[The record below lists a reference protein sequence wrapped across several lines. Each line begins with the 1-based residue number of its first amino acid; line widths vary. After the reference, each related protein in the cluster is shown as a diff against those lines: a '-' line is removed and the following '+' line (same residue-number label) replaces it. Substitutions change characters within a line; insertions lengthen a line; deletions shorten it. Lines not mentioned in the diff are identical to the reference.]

1 MKRFAFSFVFLG
13 IAAAFTFGQ
22 GDRSTRTR
30 VATTPTPKAPTI
42 QNDTVRPG
50 ERRPPVFATPNGGR
64 PTATPVPGSTTP
76 VGSNEDEE
84 IKVETNLVT
93 MPVSVLDRDGRFV
106 SGLTQRDFEIFE
118 NGSKQRIE
126 HFQSVEQPFTVILM
140 IDVSPSTQFRI
151 DEIQNAAISFVDQLR
166 PADKVMVMAFDESV
180 RVLSE
185 ATNNRNQLRNAIQ
198 MAQFGDGTSLYEAV
212 DNALNRQLAKISGR
226 KAVVLFTD
234 GVDTTSRRANYQST
248 IEDVEEA
255 DALVYPIRYN
265 TQRGGWAGGG
275 GGNNNGGWGR
285 QMPRRRRGAGLGNV
299 LGIILGGAIP
309 PVYSGGNGGG
319 GGGNGTSSGEYETGR
334 QYLDELALKS
344 GGRKFDADSST
355 SLDSA
360 FAGIAEEL
368 RRQYSVG
375 YYPETSGQKGER
387 RQIKVRVMRPGLVVR
402 AKNSYIV
409 GANDPRFAGN

>member
-1 MKRFAFSFVFLG
+1 MKRFAFSVVLLG
-13 IAAAFTFGQ
+13 LAAVFTFAQ
-22 GDRSTRTR
+22 GDRSSRTR

-42 QNDTVRPG
+42 QNDTVRPQG

-64 PTATPVPGSTTP
+64 PTATPVPGSNDAI
-76 VGSNEDEE
+76 VGDSDEE
-84 IKVETNLVT
+84 IRVETNLVT

-118 NGSKQRIE
+118 NGAKQKIE
-126 HFQSVEQPFTVILM
+126 WFQSVEQPFTVVLL

-151 DEIQNAAISFVDQLR
+151 DEIQNAAITFVDQLR
-166 PADKVMVMAFDESV
+166 PADKVMVIAFDDTV
-180 RVLSE
+180 RVLSQP
-185 ATNNRNQLRNAIQ
+185 TNNRYQLRNAIQ

-212 DNALNRQLAKISGR
+212 DNALNRQLARIQGR
-226 KAVVLFTD
+226 KAIVLFTD

-265 TQRGGWAGGG
+265 TQRGGWGGG
-275 GGNNNGGWGR
+275 MGGNNNGGWG
-285 QMPRRRRGAGLGNV
+285 QPRNRRRGGGGWGTAI
-299 LGIILGGAIP
+299 GIILGGQMPQI
-309 PVYSGGNGGG
+309 YGGG
-319 GGGNGTSSGEYETGR
+319 GSAGSSSQEYETGR
-334 QYLDELALKS
+334 QYLEELANRS
-344 GGRKFDADSST
+344 GGRKFEADST
-355 SLDSA
+355 MSLDTA

-375 YYPETSGQKGER
+375 YYPDSVGQKGER

-402 AKNSYIV
+402 AKNSYVV
-409 GANDPRFAGN
+409 GSTDNRFAGN

>member
-1 MKRFAFSFVFLG
+1 MKRFAFSFVLLG
-13 IAAAFTFGQ
+13 ISAVFTFAQ
-22 GDRSTRTR
+22 GDRSTRSR
-30 VATTPTPKAPTI
+30 VTTTPTPKAPTI
-42 QNDTVRPG
+42 QNGSVRPQSG
-50 ERRPPVFATPNGGR
+50 RQAPVFATPNGSR
-64 PTATPVPGSTTP
+64 PTATPTPGSTNA
-76 VGSNEDEE
+76 VIGDSDEE

-106 SGLTQRDFEIFE
+106 SGLYQRDFEIFE
-118 NGSKQRIE
+118 NGVKQKIE

-151 DEIQNAAISFVDQLR
+151 DEIQTAAITFVDQLR
-166 PADKVMVMAFDESV
+166 PADRVMVIAFDESV

-185 ATNNRNQLRNAIQ
+185 PTNNRNQLRKAIQ

-212 DNALNRQLAKISGR
+212 DNALNRQLAKIQGR
-226 KAVVLFTD
+226 KAVVIFTD

-248 IEDVEEA
+248 IADAEEA

-275 GGNNNGGWGR
+275 GGNNNGGWGGQR
-285 QMPRRRRGAGLGNV
+285 NRRRSAGWGGMI
-299 LGIILGGAIP
+299 GIILGGQMP
-309 PVYSGGNGGG
+309 PVYGGG
-319 GGGNGTSSGEYETGR
+319 SAGTSSGEYETGR

-344 GGRKFDADSST
+344 GGRKFEADST
-355 SLDSA
+355 ASLDTA

-375 YYPETSGQKGER
+375 YYPDAVGQKGER

-409 GANDPRFAGN
+409 GSSDNRFAGN